1 LYEKLFN
8 FQKKIKMEVV
18 KVNVKDENESY
29 LFLVNDLDCLKKQ
42 GLCILKYEYIFVLN

>member
-1 LYEKLFN
+1 
-8 FQKKIKMEVV
+8 MEVV

-42 GLCILKYEYIFVLN
+42 GWCTNFNKCFFYKTKLNFISNI